1 MNIQLCIADY
11 KDEQQGKD
19 LLMLLNAY
27 ALDPMGG
34 EEPLTEY
41 VKENLL
47 TALSQRSD
55 MFTLLC
61 YLDGKPAGL
70 INCIESFSTFSCQ
83 PVINVHDVVVLPFYR
98 GHGLSEKMLQEVEN
112 IARENGCCKLTLE
125 VLQGN
130 AVAQKAYRKFGFSGY
145 ELDPEMGQAMFWD
158 KKLTG

>member
-34 EEPLTEY
+34 EEPLTDY

-47 TALSQRSD
+47 TALSQRPN

-70 INCIESFSTFSCQ
+70 INCIESFSTFSCK
-83 PVINVHDVVVLPFYR
+83 PVINIHDVVVLPFYR
-98 GHGLSEKMLQEVEN
+98 GYGLSEKMLQEVES
-112 IARENGCCKLTLE
+112 IARKKGCCKLTLE

-130 AVAQKAYRKFGFSGY
+130 AVAQKAYKKFGFSGY

-158 KKLTG
+158 KKITC

>member
-112 IARENGCCKLTLE
+112 IAREKGCCKLTLE

-158 KKLTG
+158 KKLAG

>member
-11 KDEQQGKD
+11 RNEQQGKD

-34 EEPLTEY
+34 EEPLTDY
-41 VKENLL
+41 VKDNLL
-47 TALSQRSD
+47 AALAQRPN

-70 INCIESFSTFSCQ
+70 INCIESFSTFSCK
-83 PVINVHDVVVLPFYR
+83 PVINIHDVVVLPFYR
-98 GHGLSEKMLQEVEN
+98 GYGLSEVMLQEVES
-112 IARENGCCKLTLE
+112 IAREKGCCKLTLE

-145 ELDPEMGQAMFWD
+145 ELDPEMGYAMFWD
-158 KKLTG
+158 KKITC

>member
-1 MNIQLCIADY
+1 MKIRLCIADY

-47 TALSQRSD
+47 TALSERPN

-98 GHGLSEKMLQEVEN
+98 GHGLSERMLQEVEN
-112 IARENGCCKLTLE
+112 VAREKGCCKLTLE
-125 VLQGN
+125 VLEGN
-130 AVAQKAYRKFGFSGY
+130 AVAQKAYKKFGFSGY

-158 KKLTG
+158 KKISY